1 MMGNSPVYS
10 RGKVIMMYRE
20 PLFAAALFASTA
32 VLGLAPA
39 LAQPAAAP
47 SGSAVSQTQEH
58 RHAGSRM
65 MPGQLVDGRIAFLQ
79 AELKITPQQEA
90 QWQSV
95 VAAMRQNAN
104 ALDQV
109 ISSARQQRG
118 AMDAVQHLTMREQ
131 FDKVRAEND
140 ERLLSAFQPL
150 YRSLSPEQ
158 QQIANQLL
166 FSHHGWHRHTA

>member
-1 MMGNSPVYS
+1 MVRKS
-10 RGKVIMMYRE
+10 
-20 PLFAAALFASTA
+20 LFAGAFFVSTA

-39 LAQPAAAP
+39 LAQSTPAPAGPAAVQ
-47 SGSAVSQTQEH
+47 GQEH
-58 RHAGSRM
+58 RHAGPRM

-95 VAAMRQNAN
+95 TAALRQDAN

-109 ISSARQQRG
+109 IGSARQQRG
-118 AMDAVQHLTMREQ
+118 AMDAVQRLTMREQ
-131 FDKVRAEND
+131 FDKVCTEND
-140 ERLLSAFQPL
+140 ERLLSAFKPL
-150 YRSLSPEQ
+150 YGTLSPEQ

-166 FSHHGWHRHTA
+166 FSHHGWHDRA

>member
-1 MMGNSPVYS
+1 MMF
-10 RGKVIMMYRE
+10 RK

-47 SGSAVSQTQEH
+47 AGSAIQSQEH
-58 RHAGSRM
+58 RHGGPRM

-95 VAAMRQNAN
+95 ATAMRQNAS

-118 AMDAVQHLTMREQ
+118 AMDAIQRLTIREQ
-131 FDKVRAEND
+131 FDKARTEND
-140 ERLLSAFQPL
+140 ERLLSAFKPL
-150 YRSLSPEQ
+150 YANLSPEQ

-166 FSHHGWHRHTA
+166 LSHHGWHHHA